1 MLKKICYILG
11 NIRDTKTR
19 SEVLVIN
26 YLTMANRKQI
36 NLIKVLKL
44 SRNLF
49 EICSMSPFTMAFDEV
64 AEKLIFLP
72 SIVKFLFTLAAKFAP
87 TKG

>member
-64 AEKLIFLP
+64 VFLP